1 MLNVI
6 LTLAVLVILILAI
19 VKKYNVSAFMI
30 FGSILVLAVFS
41 FVTGTSMAGD
51 KSTGSL
57 FLDVYEFFK
66 TTTSSQMG
74 NSILTMISILGYIA
88 YMNYLKATEAFA
100 FVVAG
105 PMRKLNKPYLLAAV
119 AVIIGIILKLALTSP
134 SGLIALFIATLY
146 PILRACKVPKATIAT
161 AFVLAIS
168 PIFAMGDINLI
179 MALGFAGIE
188 NPNMVDV
195 FVSYGIP
202 AVLFALVGLIPV
214 FVISAKYFDKKS
226 TIVDNEEAIMV
237 SKFSELGV
245 PGIYALLPAL
255 PILIALIF
263 SSFVKATPNIS
274 YVAAIWLSLTI
285 AMAVRMIHIK
295 SVKKGLDEIGEFYK
309 GCGKY
314 LAAGAWIVVGAQM
327 ISAVLTQLGGMGTL
341 VNGIMSVV
349 GDNYL
354 IFSLLIGA
362 FMFLLCATTG
372 PTAAAAALC
381 PLIGSYCAAS
391 GHDLTGMVQMAMMC
405 AGLGFACYPISIGII
420 LLSDHTSTP
429 IPTMLRRNVFPAA
442 AGVLTCVIGCM
453 IFFG

>member
-19 VKKYNVSAFMI
+19 VKKFNVSAFMI
-30 FGSILVLAVFS
+30 FGSILVLIVFS
-41 FVTGTSMAGD
+41 LVTGTSMVGE
-51 KSTGSL
+51 KTTGNL
-57 FLDVYEFFK
+57 FLDVFEFFK

-74 NSILTMISILGYIA
+74 NSVLTMISILGYIA

-119 AVIIGIILKLALTSP
+119 AIVIGIILKLALTSP

-179 MALGFAGIE
+179 MALGFAGI
-188 NPNMVDV
+188 PDANMVDV
-195 FVSYGIP
+195 FAHYGVP
-202 AVLFALVGLIPV
+202 TVLFALVGLIPV

-226 TIVDNEEAIMV
+226 AIVDTEEAITV
-237 SKFSELGV
+237 AKFSELGV
-245 PGIYALLPAL
+245 PAIYALLPAL
-255 PILIALIF
+255 PIIIALVF
-263 SSFVKATPNIS
+263 SSLIKATPNIS

-285 AMAVRMIHIK
+285 AMVVRMIHIK
-295 SVKKGLDEIGEFYK
+295 SVRKGLDEISEFYK

-341 VNGIMSVV
+341 VNGIMAVV
-349 GDNYL
+349 GDNYVV
-354 IFSLLIGA
+354 FSLLIGV

-391 GHDLTGMVQMAMMC
+391 GHNVTGMVQMAMMC

-420 LLSDHTSTP
+420 LLSDHTDTP

-442 AGVLTCVIGCM
+442 AGALMCVIGSM